1 MYADFSFITS
11 HILSIRKP
19 FDFQLLG
26 IKVLNQKSVNY
37 FIRMVVDA
45 IKYREQNNI
54 VRPDMIQML
63 MEAKKESSQKWTDD
77 EIVAQ
82 CFTFFFAAFENN
94 SAVVCTTAYELL
106 QNPDIQQR
114 LYEEIKETHDALNGE
129 QLHYD
134 ILMKMKYM
142 DMVVSESLRKWA
154 LAPITDRTCSKDYTL
169 HDDDGSIIFY
179 FKKGDRIAIPIA
191 GIQRDERFFPNP
203 TKFDPERFSEENKHK
218 LVPYT
223 YIPFGVGPRNCIGKF
238 YRNTYFDNIY
248 INISFS
254 M

>member
-1 MYADFSFITS
+1 MD
-11 HILSIRKP
+11 P
-19 FDFQLLG
+19 
-26 IKVLNQKSVNY
+26 NSVKY
-37 FIRMVVDA
+37 FIRLVVDA
-45 IKYREQNNI
+45 MKYREEHNI

-63 MEAKKESSQKWTDD
+63 LEAKKESSQKWTDD

-129 QLHYD
+129 PLGYD
-134 ILMKMKYM
+134 VLMKMKYM

-154 LAPITDRTCSKDYTL
+154 LAPMTDRTCSRDYTL
-169 HDDDGSIIFY
+169 RDDDGSKIFD

-191 GIQRDERFFPNP
+191 GIHRDEQYFPNP
-203 TKFDPERFSEENKHK
+203 TKFDPERFSEENKNK

-223 YIPFGVGPRNCIGKF
+223 YIPFGVGPRICIGKLLWKSLPRIF
-238 YRNTYFDNIY
+238 IFVKVAFIILFR
-248 INISFS
+248 
-254 M
+254 